1 MRSIRR
7 TVTPLLV
14 AAVVGSTAGTAL
26 SIAAPTAAF
35 AESTYSMESEF
46 IAKVNAA
53 RAANGQQPYVVES
66 DLTSIAREHSAN
78 MARQQS
84 LYHNPSLTTQVP
96 NWQAVGEN
104 VGEGP
109 TVDDIHTAF
118 MNSPEHRDNIL
129 DHDFTQIGVGVSVD
143 SNGIVWVT
151 EDFREPM
158 YSSSSSSHTS
168 HVSHSAPAAS
178 SSRSSSSNSSIS
190 SSIAQGAPVSGS
202 VAQLARPQQQLSPRA
217 RLLLRLQELRHSNG
231 SIRRTDPVAQSFV
244 YVANLSR
251 LAG

>member
-1 MRSIRR
+1 VRSLRR
-7 TVTPLLV
+7 IVAPLL
-14 AAVVGSTAGTAL
+14 ASAVVGATAGTAL

-53 RAANGQQPYVVES
+53 RETNGQAPYSVAG
-66 DLTSIAREHSAN
+66 DLTSIARQHSSD

-84 LYHNPSLTTQVP
+84 LYHNPNLTTQVQ
-96 NWQAVGEN
+96 NWRAVGEN

-158 YSSSSSSHTS
+158 YSSSSSSS
-168 HVSHSAPAAS
+168 SSHSSP
-178 SSRSSSSNSSIS
+178 SRSSGS
-190 SSIAQGAPVSGS
+190 SSSSSGSVSQSAPVSGS
-202 VAQLARPQQQLSPRA
+202 VTPVTHPQHQLSPRA
-217 RLLLRLQELRHSNG
+217 VLMLRLRELRKQHASF
-231 SIRRTDPVAQSFV
+231 RRTDPVAQSFV
-244 YVANLSR
+244 YVSNLSR